1 MHRAGRMTVEAVPG
15 GPTGVRVLR
24 ARGDIDVSVAPD
36 LQARVAELVEGAA
49 GVVLD
54 LGPVTFL
61 DSAGTRLVE
70 RFARECGQRDIGFV
84 AVAPPG
90 AAPRRVLEIV
100 GFGPPLVVDELST
113 AIATVSPRTA

>member
-1 MHRAGRMTVEAVPG
+1 MTVEAVPG

-24 ARGDIDVSVAPD
+24 AGGEIDVAAAPD
-36 LQARVAELVEGAA
+36 LLARVVELVEGAT

-61 DSAGTRLVE
+61 DSAGTRLVD
-70 RFARECGQRDIGFV
+70 RFARECGLRDIGFV

-90 AAPRRVLEIV
+90 AVPRRVLEIV

-113 AIATVSPRTA
+113 AIASVSSRTA